1 MLESLLLVLSLCV
14 DALVA
19 SFAYSTTKIKIP
31 VVSSIILT
39 AISTLFLMISIALGS
54 LIQGLIK
61 DDVAHII
68 CFIILFLLGFLRL
81 FEGLLK
87 NYLNKKALSPHN
99 IEVTLFNFKLVLNV
113 YADVTLAD
121 LDHSK
126 SLSTKEALYLGIA
139 LSLDSLIVGFGAA
152 LAPISFFE
160 VTLFSIIFNFL
171 AIALGSFIGSKCAEK
186 IDIDLSWVS
195 GLILILLSLLKLL

>member
-19 SFAYSTTKIKIP
+19 SFAYGTNKIKIP
-31 VVSSIILT
+31 MVSSIILT
-39 AISTLFLMISIALGS
+39 SISTLFLMISMALGS
-54 LIQGLIK
+54 LINGLISEGL
-61 DDVAHII
+61 AHII
-68 CFIILFLLGFLRL
+68 CFGILFLLGFLRL

-99 IEVTLFNFKLVLNV
+99 IEVTVFNFKLVLNV

-126 SLSTKEALYLGIA
+126 SLSIKEALYLGTA

-152 LAPISFFE
+152 LAPISFVE
-160 VTLFSIIFNFL
+160 VTFFSILFNFISI
-171 AIALGSFIGSKCAEK
+171 AIGGFIGSKCAEK
-186 IDIDLSWVS
+186 LDIELSWVS
-195 GLILILLSLLKLL
+195 GIILIILSLLKII

>member
-19 SFAYSTTKIKIP
+19 SFAYGTNKIKIP
-31 VVSSIILT
+31 VVSSIVLT
-39 AISTLFLMISIALGS
+39 SISTLFLMISISLGS
-54 LIQGLIK
+54 LIHGLISETL
-61 DDVAHII
+61 AQTI
-68 CFIILFLLGFLRL
+68 CFITLFLLGFLRI

-87 NYLNKKALSPHN
+87 NYLNKKSLCPHN

-126 SLSTKEALYLGIA
+126 VLSIKEALYLGIA

-152 LAPISFFE
+152 LAPISFVE
-160 VTLFSIIFNFL
+160 VTFFSIIFNLL
-171 AIALGSFIGSKCAEK
+171 AIAIGSFIGSKCAEK
-186 IDIDLSWVS
+186 LDIDLSWLS
-195 GLILILLSLLKLL
+195 GVILIILALLKVL

>member
-14 DALVA
+14 DALIA
-19 SFAYSTTKIKIP
+19 SFAYGTTKIKIP

-54 LIQGLIK
+54 LIQGLIR
-61 DDVAHII
+61 DDLAHII

-152 LAPISFFE
+152 LAPISFFD

-195 GLILILLSLLKLL
+195 GLILIVLSLLKLL

>member
-19 SFAYSTTKIKIP
+19 SFAYGTTKIKIP
-31 VVSSIILT
+31 VASSIILT

-54 LIQGLIK
+54 LIQGLIRA
-61 DDVAHII
+61 DLAHII
-68 CFIILFLLGFLRL
+68 CFIILFLLGFLRF

-87 NYLNKKALSPHN
+87 NYLNKKSLSPNH
-99 IEVTLFNFKLVLNV
+99 IEVNLFNFKLVLNV
-113 YADVTLAD
+113 YANVTLAD

-139 LSLDSLIVGFGAA
+139 LSLDSLVVGFGAA

-186 IDIDLSWVS
+186 IDIDLSWLS

>member
-19 SFAYSTTKIKIP
+19 SFAYGTTKIKIP

-39 AISTLFLMISIALGS
+39 AISTLFLMISITLGS
-54 LIQGLIK
+54 LIQGLIR
-61 DDVAHII
+61 DDLAHII

-152 LAPISFFE
+152 LAPISFFD

-195 GLILILLSLLKLL
+195 GLILIVLSLLKLL

>member
-19 SFAYSTTKIKIP
+19 SFAYGTTKIKIP

-39 AISTLFLMISIALGS
+39 AISTLFLMVSIALGS
-54 LIQGLIK
+54 LIQELIR
-61 DDVAHII
+61 DDLAHII

-87 NYLNKKALSPHN
+87 NYLNKKSLSPHN

-152 LAPISFFE
+152 LAPISFFD

-195 GLILILLSLLKLL
+195 GLILIVLSLLKLL

>member
-19 SFAYSTTKIKIP
+19 SFAYGTTKIKIP

-195 GLILILLSLLKLL
+195 GLILIVLSLLKLL

>member
-19 SFAYSTTKIKIP
+19 SFAYGTNKIKIP
-31 VVSSIILT
+31 VISSIILT
-39 AISTLFLMISIALGS
+39 SVSTICLMISISLGS
-54 LIQGLIK
+54 LIHGLINETL
-61 DDVAHII
+61 AHII
-68 CFIILFLLGFLRL
+68 CFIILFLLGFLRI

-87 NYLNKKALSPHN
+87 SYLNKKSLSTHN

-126 SLSTKEALYLGIA
+126 SLNTKEALYLGTA

-152 LAPISFFE
+152 LAPISFLE
-160 VTLFSIIFNFL
+160 VTLFSIVFNFL
-171 AIALGSFIGSKCAEK
+171 AIAVGAFIGSKCAEK
-186 IDIDLSWVS
+186 LDIDLSWIS
-195 GLILILLSLLKLL
+195 GIILIILALLKVL

>member
-186 IDIDLSWVS
+186 IDIDLSWIS
-195 GLILILLSLLKLL
+195 GLILIVLSLLKLL

>member
-14 DALVA
+14 DALIA
-19 SFAYSTTKIKIP
+19 SFAYGTTKIKIP

-39 AISTLFLMISIALGS
+39 AISTLFLMISITLGS
-54 LIQGLIK
+54 LIQGLIR
-61 DDVAHII
+61 DDLAHII

-152 LAPISFFE
+152 LAPISFFD

-195 GLILILLSLLKLL
+195 GLILIVLSLLKLL

>member
-19 SFAYSTTKIKIP
+19 SFAYGTTKIKIP

-39 AISTLFLMISIALGS
+39 AISTLFLMVSIALGS
-54 LIQGLIK
+54 LIQGLIR
-61 DDVAHII
+61 DDLAHII

-87 NYLNKKALSPHN
+87 NYLNKKSLSPHN

-152 LAPISFFE
+152 LAPISFFD

-195 GLILILLSLLKLL
+195 GLILIVLSLLKLL

>member
-19 SFAYSTTKIKIP
+19 SFAYGTTKIKIP

-186 IDIDLSWVS
+186 IDIDLSWIS
-195 GLILILLSLLKLL
+195 GLILIVLSLLKLL

>member
-19 SFAYSTTKIKIP
+19 SFAYGTNKIKIP
-31 VVSSIILT
+31 VVSAIILT
-39 AISTLFLMISIALGS
+39 SVSTVFLMISISLGS
-54 LIQGLIK
+54 LIHELINETL
-61 DDVAHII
+61 AQAI
-68 CFIILFLLGFLRL
+68 CFITLFLLGFLRI

-87 NYLNKKALSPHN
+87 NYLNKKSLSTHN

-126 SLSTKEALYLGIA
+126 SLNTKEALYLGTA

-152 LAPISFFE
+152 LAPISFLE
-160 VTLFSIIFNFL
+160 VTIFSIIFNFL
-171 AIALGSFIGSKCAEK
+171 AIAIGAFIGGKCAEK
-186 IDIDLSWVS
+186 LDIDLSWVS
-195 GLILILLSLLKLL
+195 GTILIILALLKVL

>member
-19 SFAYSTTKIKIP
+19 SFAYGTNKIKIP
-31 VVSSIILT
+31 VISSIILT
-39 AISTLFLMISIALGS
+39 SVSTICLMISISLGS
-54 LIQGLIK
+54 LIHGLINETL
-61 DDVAHII
+61 AHII
-68 CFIILFLLGFLRL
+68 CFIILFLLGFLRI

-87 NYLNKKALSPHN
+87 SYLNKKSLSTHN

-126 SLSTKEALYLGIA
+126 SLNTKEALYLGTA

-152 LAPISFFE
+152 LAPISFLE
-160 VTLFSIIFNFL
+160 VTLFSIVFNFL
-171 AIALGSFIGSKCAEK
+171 AIAVGAFIGGKCAEK
-186 IDIDLSWVS
+186 LDIDLSWVS
-195 GLILILLSLLKLL
+195 GIILIILALLKVL